1 MPACAGCVAERGIDM
16 TEHVA
21 PGPGEPL
28 GEGAGDRARGWTLV
42 ILATLPTLA
51 IAALVSILPVLF
63 TRFGGEPG
71 ARWLVPM
78 ILTVPSLCVALFSPW
93 LGAAAD
99 RWGRRRVLLPALVAF
114 ALCGL
119 GPFLADSLH
128 AILATR
134 FVVGLAEAA
143 ILATSNALM
152 GDYFDESQ
160 RRRWLGLQAIVGP
173 FVSVAYVLAGGFL
186 GSWQWR
192 GPFLLYLMGLV
203 VLVPCAL
210 FLPEPPRSHAPREA
224 LRGFPWRMAARTGG
238 LTLVVSV
245 VFFVQNVQHG
255 RIFSDLGAGSPALIS
270 ELITIAGLATAL
282 GGLAYRQLRA
292 IGEATQLAIVFAAYA
307 IGYIGLWWSPGYVVG
322 VPFDAV
328 AQFAGGFAIPVLVA
342 WTLRQYEPH
351 HRGAAM
357 GLWASCFFLG
367 QFLSPPLLTAVGH
380 GSWSFLAT
388 VGLAGVAC
396 AGLAIGA
403 LLAGARARARTLPA
417 G

>member
-1 MPACAGCVAERGIDM
+1 MQM
-16 TEHVA
+16 TGSAVQGTGSGEGGAADGGPA
-21 PGPGEPL
+21 PGD
-28 GEGAGDRARGWTLV
+28 AARGWTLAA
-42 ILATLPTLA
+42 LATLPTLA

-63 TRFGGEPG
+63 TRFGAEPG
-71 ARWLVPM
+71 AQWLVPM

-114 ALCGL
+114 AACGL

-143 ILATSNALM
+143 ILAVSNALM
-152 GDYFDESQ
+152 GDYFGEEQ
-160 RRRWLGLQAIVGP
+160 RRRWLGLQSMVGP
-173 FVSVAYVLAGGFL
+173 FVSVGYVLAGGFL

-203 VLVPCAL
+203 VLVPCML
-210 FLPEPPRSHAPREA
+210 FLPEPKRRSTAQEGTQ
-224 LRGFPWRMAARTGG
+224 GFPWRLAARTGS
-238 LTLVVSV
+238 LTLLVSI

-282 GGLAYRQLRA
+282 GGLAYRQLRGR
-292 IGEATQLAIVFAAYA
+292 GESTQLAIVFAAYA
-307 IGYIGLWWSPGYVVG
+307 IGYVGLWLSPGYIVG

-328 AQFAGGFAIPVLVA
+328 GQFAGGFAIPVLIA
-342 WTLRQYEPH
+342 WTLRQYAPRY
-351 HRGAAM
+351 RGAAM

-367 QFLSPPLLTAVGH
+367 QFLSPPLLTLVGH
-380 GSWSFLAT
+380 GQWSFLAT
-388 VGLAGVAC
+388 VGVAGIAC
-396 AGLAIGA
+396 AGFAIVS
-403 LLAGARARARTLPA
+403 LLVGARPAVARA

>member
-1 MPACAGCVAERGIDM
+1 M
-16 TEHVA
+16 TGDPVH
-21 PGPGEPL
+21 GES
-28 GEGAGDRARGWTLV
+28 GDSARGWTLAA
-42 ILATLPTLA
+42 LATLPTLA

-63 TRFGGEPG
+63 GRFSAEPG
-71 ARWLVPM
+71 AKWLVPM

-114 ALCGL
+114 AVCGL
-119 GPFLADSLH
+119 GPFLAESLH

-143 ILATSNALM
+143 ILAVSNALM
-152 GDYFDESQ
+152 GDYFGEEQ
-160 RRRWLGLQAIVGP
+160 RKRWLGLQSMVGP

-203 VLVPCAL
+203 VLVPCML
-210 FLPEPPRSHAPREA
+210 YLPEPQRRAGQESVQ
-224 LRGFPWRMAARTGG
+224 GFPWRVAVRTGG
-238 LTLVVSV
+238 LTLLVSI

-292 IGEATQLAIVFAAYA
+292 SSEATQLAIVFAAYA
-307 IGYIGLWWSPGYVVG
+307 IGYIGLSLSPGYVVG

-328 AQFAGGFAIPVLVA
+328 AQFSGGFAIPVLIA
-342 WTLRQYEPH
+342 WTLRQYAPQY
-351 HRGAAM
+351 RGAAM

-367 QFLSPPLLTAVGH
+367 QFLSPPLLTLVGH
-380 GSWSFLAT
+380 GQWSFLAT
-388 VGLAGVAC
+388 VGVAGIAC
-396 AGLAIGA
+396 AGFAIAA
-403 LLAGARARARTLPA
+403 LLAGRRAAATAP

>member
-1 MPACAGCVAERGIDM
+1 MTDVASQEAGSGA
-16 TEHVA
+16 
-21 PGPGEPL
+21 
-28 GEGAGDRARGWTLV
+28 GAGDADDAARGWTLAA
-42 ILATLPTLA
+42 LATLPTLA
-51 IAALVSILPVLF
+51 IAALVSILPALF
-63 TRFGGEPG
+63 TRFSAEPG
-71 ARWLVPM
+71 AKWLVPM

-119 GPFLADSLH
+119 GPFLADSLA

-143 ILATSNALM
+143 ILAVGNALM
-152 GDYFDESQ
+152 GDYFGEQQ
-160 RRRWLGLQAIVGP
+160 RQRWLGLQSMVGP
-173 FVSVAYVLAGGFL
+173 FVAVGYVLAGGFL

-210 FLPEPPRSHAPREA
+210 FLPEPWRGGATVDA
-224 LRGFPWRMAARTGG
+224 AAGFPWRVAARTGS
-238 LTLVVSV
+238 LTLLVSI

-270 ELITIAGLATAL
+270 GLITVAGLTTSL
-282 GGLAYRQLRA
+282 GGLAYRQLR
-292 IGEATQLAIVFAAYA
+292 GRSESMLLAIVFAAYA
-307 IGYIGLWWSPGYVVG
+307 IGYVGLWLSPGYLVG

-328 AQFAGGFAIPVLVA
+328 GQFAGGFAIPVLIA
-342 WTLRQYEPH
+342 WTLRQYAAR

-367 QFLSPPLLTAVGH
+367 QFLSPPLLTVVGH
-380 GSWSFLAT
+380 GAWSFLAT
-388 VGLAGVAC
+388 VGATGFAC
-396 AGLAIGA
+396 AGLAACA
-403 LLAGARARARTLPA
+403 LLVAGSGKAGARSAAT
-417 G
+417 